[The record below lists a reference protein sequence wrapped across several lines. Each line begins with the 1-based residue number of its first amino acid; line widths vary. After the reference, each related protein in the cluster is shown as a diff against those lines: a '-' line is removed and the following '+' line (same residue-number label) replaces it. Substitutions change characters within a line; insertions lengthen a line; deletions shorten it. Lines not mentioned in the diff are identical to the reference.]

1 MIKKVKKVDDKVV
14 LSVLIGMVLA
24 LLMWTC
30 IVVYDI
36 QKDVKDI
43 RATLDSIQ
51 ETLKSI
57 DLPEQH
63 TKLCY
68 MGQQII
74 DCP

>member
-1 MIKKVKKVDDKVV
+1 MIKKTLKVDDI
-14 LSVLIGMVLA
+14 LFFPVLIGMTLA

-43 RATLDSIQ
+43 RVTLDSIQ

-63 TKLCY
+63 TTLCY
-68 MGQQII
+68 IGQQMI